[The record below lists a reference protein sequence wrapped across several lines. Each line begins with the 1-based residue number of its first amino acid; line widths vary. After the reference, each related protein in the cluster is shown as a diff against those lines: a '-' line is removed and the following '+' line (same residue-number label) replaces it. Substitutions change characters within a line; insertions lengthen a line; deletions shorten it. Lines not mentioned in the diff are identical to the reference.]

1 MRLFALTVKSL
12 LATMRI
18 ISDRMCIMFG
28 MNKNLKKTNTA
39 IYRDV
44 GSQMII
50 DGALTLGDKHRNRF
64 KRSTILRM
72 GRDSC
77 FHVLGNFRFYY
88 GCDIQLFDN
97 GKLEIGSGFCNSDC
111 KIRCKKHIEIGN
123 DVAIAHDVL
132 IMDCDGHSIDGK
144 TDEGI
149 PIAIGNNVWIG
160 SKSIILKGVKLGDNV
175 IVAAGSVV
183 TKSFAGNVMIGGNPA
198 GIIKEGC
205 RWE

>member
-1 MRLFALTVKSL
+1 
-12 LATMRI
+12 
-18 ISDRMCIMFG
+18 
-28 MNKNLKKTNTA
+28 
-39 IYRDV
+39 
-44 GSQMII
+44 
-50 DGALTLGDKHRNRF
+50 
-64 KRSTILRM
+64 
-72 GRDSC
+72 
-77 FHVLGNFRFYY
+77 
-88 GCDIQLFDN
+88 
-97 GKLEIGSGFCNSDC
+97 
-111 KIRCKKHIEIGN
+111 
-123 DVAIAHDVL
+123 
-132 IMDCDGHSIDGK
+132 MDCDGHSIDGK